1 MLWEEVG
8 SCITTFLDKKA
19 NKKGMNVGLTIF
31 SSLKKFLFNDFE
43 LESIG
48 FFKPIIDFGLKIW
61 LFSDYES
68 RNNIK
73 NKPIDKSMAQ
83 RHGQRRILPQ

>member
-1 MLWEEVG
+1 MWEEVG

-43 LESIG
+43 LGSAD
-48 FFKPIIDFGLKIW
+48 FFKLILYFGLKI
-61 LFSDYES
+61 
-68 RNNIK
+68 
-73 NKPIDKSMAQ
+73 
-83 RHGQRRILPQ
+83 